1 MSGSNRFGGDHNS
14 PVGYGRPPVEHQ
26 FKPGQ
31 SGYPSGRPKG
41 RKNFKTIVVGV
52 LSKKVTVRD
61 QNGTRRLSKLEAM
74 IEVMTNKAVAG
85 DRHAFTT
92 IVQIA
97 EKLEAFRWQPELN
110 HEQLTVSAFEKL
122 ERALGIPRAQEEEPV
137 STDKPQNDAST
148 QNNPG
153 NK

>member
-1 MSGSNRFGGDHNS
+1 M
-14 PVGYGRPPVEHQ
+14 
-26 FKPGQ
+26 
-31 SGYPSGRPKG
+31 
-41 RKNFKTIVVGV
+41 
-52 LSKKVTVRD
+52 TVRD